1 MKRLTTII
9 LAGITLLASSC
20 NLAPGHSSRL
30 KAAAI
35 KAGNHVSYWYVASAV
50 EEYLARNPEHVSL
63 LLEVSVMLRQAETMT
78 IEDAKELTEE
88 LLVRARVP
96 SQASDLI
103 HSAIFDQVETRGLK
117 LESQV
122 ATYLATVGT
131 YVEIGAIMAIPS
143 SE

>member
-1 MKRLTTII
+1 MKKLTSII
-9 LAGITLLASSC
+9 LAGILL
-20 NLAPGHSSRL
+20 LAPGCTTFPGSDGRL

-35 KAGNHVSYWYVASAV
+35 KAGTHVSYWYVANAV
-50 EEYLARNPEHVSL
+50 EEYLTKNPDHISIV
-63 LLEVSVMLRQAETMT
+63 LEVSVLLRQAETMT

-96 SQASDLI
+96 SKASDLI

-122 ATYLATVGT
+122 ATYLATVGR
-131 YVEIGAIMAIPS
+131 YVEIGAIMAVPS